1 MNMYTFLYNINY
13 DAFIVVHYYIYIL
26 YGYYYFTRYDELY
39 IPSN

>member
-13 DAFIVVHYYIYIL
+13 DAYFISHYQIYIYN
-26 YGYYYFTRYDELY
+26 YFTRYDEQF